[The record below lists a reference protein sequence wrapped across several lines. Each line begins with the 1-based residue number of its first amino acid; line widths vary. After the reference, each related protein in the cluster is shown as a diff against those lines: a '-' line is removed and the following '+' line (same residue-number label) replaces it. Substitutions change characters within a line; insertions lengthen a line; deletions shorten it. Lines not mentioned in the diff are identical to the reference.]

1 MDRSGRQKLGV
12 QKWVKAGGRGVLAW
26 TTGVGKTRAALLAIK
41 MFLSKN
47 KNKKIKVIIPTEHL
61 KIQWLQELIKYNL
74 HNDVTLEIINS
85 AVERPE
91 KIDFLILDEIHMMLG
106 ERYINIFKV
115 KDPTLILGLSAT
127 FERLDNR
134 QELIKHYCP
143 VVDIIT
149 LQEAIENDWLS
160 NYREYKV
167 NIRPDDIQLYKEINV
182 KFLDSFAIFNYDFNL
197 GMKCVTNIIFRR
209 TYGKQLNLS
218 AKEIDAITFTWNKS
232 LQERKSYVMNHPKKI
247 EITKKIIEAR
257 PFSKI
262 ITFSNTVKQASQ
274 IKIGDIVY
282 SKPGNKKK
290 NELILKNFNNQTSGV
305 LNAVKSMDAGV
316 DISGLNLAII
326 LSNSS
331 SSTQK
336 TQRVGRIIRY
346 EEGKLSEVFTLI
358 FPDTMENNWFLNS
371 NKDKSYI
378 EIEESELDLI
388 LYGTLDRESKQG
400 EQKDQLFRL

>member
-1 MDRSGRQKLGV
+1 MITKS
-12 QKWVKAGGRGVLAW
+12 
-26 TTGVGKTRAALLAIK
+26 KTRAALLAIK

-106 ERYINIFKV
+106 ERYINVFKV

-143 VVDIIT
+143 VVDVIS

-167 NIRPDDIQLYKEINV
+167 NIRPDDIQTYKEINV

-218 AKEIDAITFTWNKS
+218 AKEIDAVTFTWNKS

-290 NELILKNFNNQTSGV
+290 NELILKNFNTKTSGV

-326 LSNSS
+326 LSNTS

>member
-1 MDRSGRQKLGV
+1 MITKS
-12 QKWVKAGGRGVLAW
+12 
-26 TTGVGKTRAALLAIK
+26 KTRAALLAIK

-143 VVDIIT
+143 VVDVIT

-290 NELILKNFNNQTSGV
+290 NELILKNFNTQTSGV

>member
-1 MDRSGRQKLGV
+1 MITKS
-12 QKWVKAGGRGVLAW
+12 
-26 TTGVGKTRAALLAIK
+26 KTRAALLAIK

-143 VVDIIT
+143 VVDVIT

-160 NYREYKV
+160 NYREYKI
-167 NIRPDDIQLYKEINV
+167 NIRPDDIHLYKEINV

-336 TQRVGRIIRY
+336 TQRVG
-346 EEGKLSEVFTLI
+346 
-358 FPDTMENNWFLNS
+358 
-371 NKDKSYI
+371 
-378 EIEESELDLI
+378 
-388 LYGTLDRESKQG
+388 
-400 EQKDQLFRL
+400 

>member
-1 MDRSGRQKLGV
+1 MITKS
-12 QKWVKAGGRGVLAW
+12 
-26 TTGVGKTRAALLAIK
+26 KTRAALLAIK

-106 ERYINIFKV
+106 ERYINVFKV

-143 VVDIIT
+143 VVDVIS

-167 NIRPDDIQLYKEINV
+167 NIRPDDIQTYKEINV

-218 AKEIDAITFTWNKS
+218 AKEIDAVTFTWNKS

-290 NELILKNFNNQTSGV
+290 NELILKNFNTQTSGV

-326 LSNSS
+326 LSNTS

-336 TQRVGRIIRY
+336 TQRVG
-346 EEGKLSEVFTLI
+346 LSRWPTI
-358 FPDTMENNWFLNS
+358 NS
-371 NKDKSYI
+371 
-378 EIEESELDLI
+378 
-388 LYGTLDRESKQG
+388 
-400 EQKDQLFRL
+400 